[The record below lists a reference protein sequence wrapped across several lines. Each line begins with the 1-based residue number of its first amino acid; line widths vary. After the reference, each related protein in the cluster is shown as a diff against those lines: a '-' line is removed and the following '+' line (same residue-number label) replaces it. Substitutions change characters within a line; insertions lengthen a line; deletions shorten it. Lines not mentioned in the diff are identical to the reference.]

1 MDLVNLNKILNKD
14 FIQKK
19 INSESIIF
27 WDDKINKAKINFFEL
42 NPIHINEENIKTFLL
57 RIKNNNNLFL
67 MHLIRLI
74 FFKKIFGDL
83 IIKIN
88 GNSHIYL
95 LNFFKVIKLNNFKKE
110 PDISMSS
117 EQFNL
122 LLKQPFGIESLLVS
136 GRLKTVNKNGLKVLT
151 SAIGITTINLS
162 NYGINFK
169 DIFNKLIFNKIIGL
183 IYRAM
188 TQKS

>member
-1 MDLVNLNKILNKD
+1 
-14 FIQKK
+14 
-19 INSESIIF
+19 
-27 WDDKINKAKINFFEL
+27 
-42 NPIHINEENIKTFLL
+42 
-57 RIKNNNNLFL
+57 

-88 GNSHIYL
+88 GNNHIYL

-136 GRLKTVNKNGLKVLT
+136 GRLKIVNKNGLKVLT

>member
-1 MDLVNLNKILNKD
+1 M
-14 FIQKK
+14 F
-19 INSESIIF
+19 
-27 WDDKINKAKINFFEL
+27 
-42 NPIHINEENIKTFLL
+42 
-57 RIKNNNNLFL
+57 
-67 MHLIRLI
+67 LIRFLSL
-74 FFKKIFGDL
+74 KKIFGDL

-88 GNSHIYL
+88 KTDEIYL
-95 LNFFKVIKLNNFKKE
+95 LNFFKIIKLNNFTNE

-122 LLKQPFGIESLLVS
+122 LLNQSFGIESLLVS
-136 GRLKTVNKNGLKVLT
+136 GRLKTINKNGLRKLT

-183 IYRAM
+183 IKRAIS
-188 TQKS
+188 QKS